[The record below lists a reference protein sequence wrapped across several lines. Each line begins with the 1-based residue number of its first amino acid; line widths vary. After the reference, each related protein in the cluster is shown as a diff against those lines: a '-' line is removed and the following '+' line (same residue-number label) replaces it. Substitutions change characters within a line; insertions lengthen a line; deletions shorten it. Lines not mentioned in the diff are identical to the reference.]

1 MACPPIQLFKN
12 KTQSHASIC
21 SFLLCSYSLYQQAL
35 SVPSQCTIMSTSFQ
49 FHCNY
54 PMKAAI
60 TSCLDYA
67 NYLLIDLSAVTMTP
81 HVPWA
86 AFHCS
91 QNDSIKNVYQAPIH
105 LKQASGNDGLLAKS
119 VLPLVFIWTLRVW
132 SLGQEDLLEEGM
144 ATCSSILTWEIP
156 WTEEPGGLQPM
167 GSQRVRH
174 DGSDLTH
181 TSQE

>member
-1 MACPPIQLFKN
+1 MPTHPVVQDQNPKSCFTLFFP
-12 KTQSHASIC
+12 S
-21 SFLLCSYSLYQQAL
+21 LLLF
-35 SVPSQCTIMSTSFQ
+35 T
-49 FHCNY
+49 
-54 PMKAAI
+54 
-60 TSCLDYA
+60 
-67 NYLLIDLSAVTMTP
+67 LSASPVSALTMHYYVHVFPIPLQLP
-81 HVPWA
+81 HEGRHHLLLGLRQLPPDW
-86 AFHCS
+86 FICCHHDSPCPLSHLPHCS

-174 DGSDLTH
+174 DWSDLTH